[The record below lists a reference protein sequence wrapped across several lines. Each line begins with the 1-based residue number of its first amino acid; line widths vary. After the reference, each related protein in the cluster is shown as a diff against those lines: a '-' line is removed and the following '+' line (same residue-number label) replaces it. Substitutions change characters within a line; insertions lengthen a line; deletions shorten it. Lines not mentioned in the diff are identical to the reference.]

1 MIHMKSNKNNITNPV
16 YESASQLWQKH
27 LALFDEEVK
36 KGNYLN
42 GIFVDGGCGQERFV
56 ERYSDSFRH
65 CIGMDV
71 NIEKRHVS
79 KGNVHFIKSNL
90 EHIPLKSA
98 CTDVLLTNFVLEHLR
113 EPSKVFKEISRVLKT
128 NGIFISWT
136 PNANSPAGVII
147 RFLPYSMVES
157 LKKGLNSGDSSYPT
171 FYRANTP
178 STLDALLEDAGFKRI
193 RIEMI
198 DGIFYLSRFQLIRW
212 FHKVFIKLTNHGKL
226 YYFKDIIFTVYMKS
240 E

>member
-1 MIHMKSNKNNITNPV
+1 MNSHKKNISNPV
-16 YESASQLWQKH
+16 YESATQLWQKH

-36 KGNYLN
+36 KGKYPN

-56 ERYSDSFRH
+56 ERYSDSFRL

-71 NIEKRHVS
+71 NIEKRDLS
-79 KGNVHFIKSNL
+79 KENVHYIKSNL

-98 CTDVLLTNFVLEHLR
+98 CADVLLTNFVLEHLR
-113 EPSKVFKEISRVLKT
+113 EPSKVFKEISRVMKT
-128 NGIFISWT
+128 DGIFISWT

-147 RFLPYSMVES
+147 RVLPYSIVKG

-171 FYRANTP
+171 YYRANTP
-178 STLDALLEDAGFKRI
+178 SRLDALLKSAGFKRI
-193 RIEMI
+193 RIEAI
-198 DGIFYLSRFQLIRW
+198 DGVFYLSRFPLIRW
-212 FHKVFIKLTNHGKL
+212 FHIMFIKLTNHGKL

>member
-1 MIHMKSNKNNITNPV
+1 MKIPKETSTNPA
-16 YESASQLWQKH
+16 YEPADELWQKH
-27 LALFDEEVK
+27 MALFDETVM
-36 KGNYLN
+36 KGKNSN

-56 ERYSDSFRH
+56 ERYADYFRH

-98 CTDVLLTNFVLEHLR
+98 CTDILLTNFVLEHLS
-113 EPSKVFKEISRVLKT
+113 EPRKVFKEISRVLKDD
-128 NGIFISWT
+128 GLFISWT

-147 RFLPYSMVES
+147 RLLPYSMVKS
-157 LKKGLNSGDSSYPT
+157 LKKGLASGDSSYPT
-171 FYRANTP
+171 YYRANTP
-178 STLDALLEDAGFKRI
+178 STLDSLLEDAGFRRI

-198 DGIFYLSRFQLIRW
+198 DGVFYLSRFQLIRW
-212 FHKVFIKLTNHGKL
+212 FHRVFIKLTNHGKL
-226 YYFKDIIFTVYMKS
+226 YNFKDIIFTVYTKS